1 MFKRAFPD
9 MFITGFAGGLLLPVI
24 IFFGVYIFSGDG
36 MTLEAYTGRI
46 LSENILSHVISLC
59 VFPNVIL
66 FLVFNHFDRLRSAR
80 GVLGITIIWAL
91 GVFAIKLL

>member
-1 MFKRAFPD
+1 
-9 MFITGFAGGLLLPVI
+9 MFITGFGGGLLLPVI
-24 IFFGVYIFSGDG
+24 IFFAVYVFTGAEMSLD
-36 MTLEAYTGRI
+36 AYTGKI
-46 LSENILSHVISLC
+46 LSGNILSHVISLC

-80 GVLGITIIWAL
+80 GVLGVTIIWAL